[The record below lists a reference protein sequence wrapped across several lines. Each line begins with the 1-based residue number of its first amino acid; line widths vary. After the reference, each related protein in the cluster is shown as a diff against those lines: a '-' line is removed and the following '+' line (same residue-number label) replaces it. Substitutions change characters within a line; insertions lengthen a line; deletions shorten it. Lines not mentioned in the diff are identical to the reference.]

1 MHVQRR
7 QEGLRLRTMAFDALF
22 EDARLAFSQLRDRE
36 TELRQL
42 LGPGAEEAAQ
52 GPLSV
57 AEALQI
63 ASSALLC
70 LVVASNCFTSQEHC
84 VQHFSGCDGLAQPHI
99 PVIAA

>member
-1 MHVQRR
+1 MQRR
-7 QEGLRLRTMAFDALF
+7 REGVRLRTMVFDALY

-36 TELRQL
+36 TELRQR

-63 ASSALLC
+63 ASGALLC
-70 LVVASNCFTSQEHC
+70 LMVASNCFASQEHC
-84 VQHFSGCDGLAQPHI
+84 VQNLSGCVGLARPHI
-99 PVIAA
+99 PVIAM